1 VQMLAGYGIKL
12 IITYHRKVLPRNI
25 APNAFAR
32 PDGILLEKQI
42 NSCSAGNQP
51 VGAMPEHPL
60 KIRTE
65 DIVHHAME
73 KNRSTASEFRMDFT
87 SRLLPFD
94 VRSRLGM
101 DPGRQWIGHRDQSR
115 FSVEGMH

>member
-1 VQMLAGYGIKL
+1 MQMLAGYEIKL
-12 IITYHRKVLPRNI
+12 IITYHRKVLPQNI

-51 VGAMPEHPL
+51 VRVSPEHPL

-73 KNRSTASEFRMDFT
+73 KNRSNTSEFRMDFYFAIAPFRCQISVGNG
-87 SRLLPFD
+87 SRKA
-94 VRSRLGM
+94 M
-101 DPGRQWIGHRDQSR
+101 DWS
-115 FSVEGMH
+115 